1 MPDSLATLR
10 VPAIARLLAAI
21 WLVAAG
27 VACTDDVAVAPA
39 GPDAAARADT
49 ADAAVAG
56 VDAPAPAATVEPVT
70 FAGGPEPGTPHFH
83 LEGAWLP
90 ASGRLKV
97 VVWIGR
103 FDDVIGVAGHLRF
116 DPAALE
122 LVKVEAA
129 DVPNGIT
136 PNKDWEAVGVAK
148 QSPAGRVLLGG
159 ARFRKEPSAYAA
171 FDGAEVLREAWAVLE
186 FVPKK
191 VGTTTLA
198 FDPPSIVARD
208 SEGKDV
214 AVTANLAT
222 VTVPASAVGAAGGT
236 P

>member
-1 MPDSLATLR
+1 MPETCVSPRKWTTPAWAVATL
-10 VPAIARLLAAI
+10 LCYGL
-21 WLVAAG
+21 
-27 VACTDDVAVAPA
+27 VACTEDAAVTGPAKDGASAPDVPDTAI
-39 GPDAAARADT
+39 DAAAT
-49 ADAAVAG
+49 PV
-56 VDAPAPAATVEPVT
+56 VEPVT
-70 FAGGPEPGTPHFH
+70 FNAGPEPGAPHFH

-90 ASGRLKV
+90 ESGRLKV

-103 FDDVIGVAGHLRF
+103 FDDVLGVAGHLRF

-122 LVKVEAA
+122 LAKVEAA
-129 DVPNGIT
+129 DVPSGIA
-136 PNKDWEAVGVAK
+136 PNTDWEVVGVAK

-171 FDGAEVLREAWAVLE
+171 FAGAEVLREAWAVLE

-191 VGTTTLA
+191 AGTTTIA
-198 FDPPSIVARD
+198 FDSPSIVARD

-214 AVTANLAT
+214 AVTANPAT
-222 VTVPASAVGAAGGT
+222 VTVPASVFAAAAGGT